1 VSPKLEELLLRW
13 EDGRQNGHP
22 VSVDTLCSDCPD
34 LRKDLLAQIAAL
46 EKMDQ
51 VLDLADGGK
60 PIVMNERRP
69 TRFDNLR
76 SGWEPINGYRLEKRL
91 GKGGFGE
98 VWKANRPGKS
108 PVALKFVSLI
118 GQLGASERRSVDL
131 IRTLRHPNV
140 LTVFGAWQVHG
151 FLVIAMEMA
160 DRTLLDRLNEAIEK
174 GETGIPHDEL
184 IKYIEEAAKGIDYLN
199 LPDADSSDSAK
210 EAIQHRDI
218 KPQNI
223 FLVGDSLKIGDFGLL
238 RILKKTV
245 TEHTGSLTVSY
256 AAPEFFMG
264 HTSRSSDQYSLAVTY
279 CHLLGGRLPFVGQP
293 GQIMQGHLQG
303 TPDLTMLPE
312 IERPIVMRAL
322 AKKPEDRW
330 PTCTAFVMA
339 LCECQ
344 TPKATRRRAKGWRY
358 PLFLAAGALLLLPLL
373 AVFLFSDLFRL
384 VDEPVKRPELT
395 KPDPANKTLPETE
408 PKIAQPSE
416 AEVLLQQGREFIQK
430 NERQSAFD
438 ALSRAIEKDPKLA
451 WAYAERAAVEWSF
464 RQNAKCIADCDE
476 AIRHAAAGDK
486 GLLWLAYSTKGHAHQ
501 NESGVGEK
509 LDDANLKKAIEAY
522 SSAIGVFPENGYGY
536 MWRGN
541 SFRSMRDL
549 DRSIAD
555 YSEAIRLAPPAWKD
569 LLFEAYAYRGHCFR
583 EKGKAFAAEAIRD
596 YSEALKLRPGTGS
609 IYQNRAVAYRL
620 NGDQK
625 NAVKDE
631 SQAKKLGPKGK

>member
-160 DRTLLDRLNEAIEK
+160 NRTLLDRLNEAIEK

-312 IERPIVMRAL
+312 AERAILLRAL
-322 AKKPEDRW
+322 AKNPEKRW
-330 PTCTAFVMA
+330 PTCTAFVQA
-339 LCECQ
+339 LRQSTTKAIDQPKTWRFRKTGALILGAAALVISCVMVLVSYSWLGHDQAKDSITQSPASGDSGGGNPGVPKSQPEKDKSDGLSKKESV
-344 TPKATRRRAKGWRY
+344 TPDPFSHLVLNNATRMDG
-358 PLFLAAGALLLLPLL
+358 F
-373 AVFLFSDLFRL
+373 VRL
-384 VDEPVKRPELT
+384 
-395 KPDPANKTLPETE
+395 
-408 PKIAQPSE
+408 
-416 AEVLLQQGREFIQK
+416 
-430 NERQSAFD
+430 
-438 ALSRAIEKDPKLA
+438 
-451 WAYAERAAVEWSF
+451 
-464 RQNAKCIADCDE
+464 
-476 AIRHAAAGDK
+476 
-486 GLLWLAYSTKGHAHQ
+486 GLDSWISTKE
-501 NESGVGEK
+501 NYSGP
-509 LDDANLKKAIEAY
+509 IE
-522 SSAIGVFPENGYGY
+522 I
-536 MWRGN
+536 
-541 SFRSMRDL
+541 
-549 DRSIAD
+549 
-555 YSEAIRLAPPAWKD
+555 
-569 LLFEAYAYRGHCFR
+569 
-583 EKGKAFAAEAIRD
+583 
-596 YSEALKLRPGTGS
+596 T
-609 IYQNRAVAYRL
+609 AVARTEHNNIRVHAF
-620 NGDQK
+620 NGACVIFNWEVNRGQLRVHRPDGNEHRNSGSLATAKVQPLDPNKWHTLRCRITGQGMRVQVDGKSVFSENKK
-625 NAVKDE
+625 NNLSANRPIVITSHDSRIDVK
-631 SQAKKLGPKGK
+631 SLVVIRLGPKEKP